1 MTPADPPGDRY
12 VSLEASSGAWRGYAT
27 AHPRAT
33 IFHHPAWTDL
43 LAEQYGFETRAA
55 CIYRDGAI
63 VAGLPYCVVAS
74 PFRARRWVSLPFSDH
89 CVPLASVPADQAL
102 LLEHL
107 QRSASEA
114 QCRLEVRA
122 SSMHVAGL
130 WESTTHWLHTTRID
144 LPADALMKTFDADAR
159 RCIRKAH
166 EVGFRTE
173 VRHDLDALAA
183 FYRLHTLTRRRLG
196 VPVQPWRYFVMLQR
210 HLLAKG
216 LGFVALTRLGAE
228 PVAAG
233 VFCSF
238 NGSTCYKYGASN
250 EARGLANYAMLWD
263 AMRLAQQ
270 QGSTSFDFGKTST
283 DNQGL
288 RFFKRKWGSEETPL
302 AYSLCPPPPSDERPE
317 RAVAMR
323 MAGAVIRNS
332 PALVCRLAGE
342 ALYKHFAA

>member
-1 MTPADPPGDRY
+1 MARICHR
-12 VSLEASSGAWRGYAT
+12 ASSS
-27 AHPRAT
+27 
-33 IFHHPAWTDL
+33 HHLPPPAWTDL

-107 QRSASEA
+107 QRSASKRSA
-114 QCRLEVRA
+114 GWKCAVIDARCRPVGEHA
-122 SSMHVAGL
+122 
-130 WESTTHWLHTTRID
+130 HWLHTTRID
-144 LPADALMKTFDADAR
+144 LPADALMKTFDADTR
-159 RCIRKAH
+159 RRIRKAH

-250 EARGLANYAMLWD
+250 EAQYGASNEARGLANYAMLWD

-270 QGSTSFDFGKTST
+270 QGSTSFDLGKTST

-342 ALYKHFAA
+342 ALYKHFA

>member
-1 MTPADPPGDRY
+1 M
-12 VSLEASSGAWRGYAT
+12 
-27 AHPRAT
+27 
-33 IFHHPAWTDL
+33 
-43 LAEQYGFETRAA
+43 
-55 CIYRDGAI
+55 
-63 VAGLPYCVVAS
+63 
-74 PFRARRWVSLPFSDH
+74 
-89 CVPLASVPADQAL
+89 PADQAL

-238 NGSTCYKYGASN
+238 NGSTCYKYGASD
-250 EARGLANYAMLWD
+250 EARGARQLRNAVGRD
-263 AMRLAQQ
+263 AACAAAGFDIVRLRQDIDGQPGTAVLQAEV
-270 QGSTSFDFGKTST
+270 
-283 DNQGL
+283 GL
-288 RFFKRKWGSEETPL
+288 RGDASRLFALPT
-302 AYSLCPPPPSDERPE
+302 APE
-317 RAVAMR
+317 
-323 MAGAVIRNS
+323 
-332 PALVCRLAGE
+332 
-342 ALYKHFAA
+342 